1 MNYKEANIEA
11 LTDLVEKIDIV
22 QIEIQSL
29 LSLMDFGEN
38 IKNSGKKAE
47 AEIRIIEI
55 IDRFSEVYKSNRDK
69 FVLKMITQLE
79 SLK

>member
-38 IKNSGKKAE
+38 IKNSGEKTE